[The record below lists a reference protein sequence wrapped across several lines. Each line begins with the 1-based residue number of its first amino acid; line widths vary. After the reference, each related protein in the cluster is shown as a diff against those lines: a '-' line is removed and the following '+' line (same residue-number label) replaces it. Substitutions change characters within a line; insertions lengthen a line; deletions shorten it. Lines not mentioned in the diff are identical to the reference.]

1 MGSVRVDD
9 EIAAPIDRVWA
20 KLENFGDVSAWAPG
34 EPTVTLEGGDGR
46 TVGVVRNVVA
56 GDQPPI
62 RERLAAYDAARHTF
76 DYEIDVSPFPFQDYR
91 ARVELQAKGDRTA
104 IAWSGSFTPQGMSDE
119 QVGALLENVYGMFIG
134 KLKETLAKG

>member
-62 RERLAAYDAARHTF
+62 RERLAAYDAAAHTF
-76 DYEIDVSPFPFQDYR
+76 DYAIDVSPFPFQDYQ

-104 IAWSGSFTPQGMSDE
+104 ITWSGSFTPLGMPDE

>member
-9 EIAAPIDRVWA
+9 EVAAPIDRVWA

-62 RERLAAYDAARHTF
+62 RERLAAYDAAAHAF
-76 DYEIDVSPFPFQDYR
+76 DYAIDVSPFPFQDYR
-91 ARVELQAKGDRTA
+91 ARVELTAKGDRTA
-104 IAWSGSFTPQGMSDE
+104 ITWSGSFTPSGMSDE
-119 QVGALLENVYGMFIG
+119 QVQALLENVYGMFIG